1 MGLARIFH
9 YLTRNTE
16 DGGWFFWKG
25 DVFGVGERRE
35 FIMLSRR
42 KTASSLQG
50 GSYFMLMTNEALWIG
65 MSSHLL
71 VYGEVF
77 IW

>member
-1 MGLARIFH
+1 MV
-9 YLTRNTE
+9 
-16 DGGWFFWKG
+16 FFGKG
-25 DVFGVGERRE
+25 MCLGVGERRE

-50 GSYFMLMTNEALWIG
+50 GSYFMLMTKEALWIG